1 MLNIDLIYGIDGQTP
16 ATWTESLTTALD
28 WRPEELYL
36 YPLYVRPLTGLGRRA
51 VSRHDWDT
59 VRLTLYRQGRDMLRA
74 AGYRQLSMR
83 HFRRSDV
90 PEPSVDYACQDDG
103 MVGLGVGARSYTRRL
118 HYSRDYA
125 VSVRG
130 VRLVLD
136 DYLARTDFGHAEFG
150 FTLDLREQ
158 RRRWLVK
165 TLLRADGLARA
176 EWTQRFGDEVLDAF
190 PALDG
195 LVGPRLA
202 HGRRGSDRAH
212 R

>member
-1 MLNIDLIYGIDGQTP
+1 MRHVP
-16 ATWTESLTTALD
+16 ARRTCRRAGRSTTAARTTA
-28 WRPEELYL
+28 WS
-36 YPLYVRPLTGLGRRA
+36 A
-51 VSRHDWDT
+51 S
-59 VRLTLYRQGRDMLRA
+59 
-74 AGYRQLSMR
+74 
-83 HFRRSDV
+83 
-90 PEPSVDYACQDDG
+90 AC
-103 MVGLGVGARSYTRRL
+103 GARSYTAEL

-195 LVGPRLA
+195 LIDLDWLTVDADRIALTDEGLAHADAVGPWLV
-202 HGRRGSDRAH
+202 SDAVRA
-212 R
+212 RMGEYTLR